1 MTLSRKLA
9 KLIIEKNITVEDISA
24 TLAKYNLLG
33 LFPAILANVEEIASH
48 TKKGDTLAIESP
60 FPLSDEAITRI
71 KEIVGNDKV
80 THEVIIN
87 KNVLAG
93 FKARF
98 KGKLYDGSA
107 ERIIR
112 QLTK

>member
-9 KLIIEKNITVEDISA
+9 TLIIEKNIAVEDISA

-33 LFPAILANVEEIASH
+33 LLPAILANVEEIASH
-48 TKKGDTLAIESP
+48 TKKGGTLAIESP
-60 FPLSDEAITRI
+60 FPLSDEAIIRI
-71 KEIVGNDKV
+71 KEMVGNDKV
-80 THEVIIN
+80 THEITIN

>member
-9 KLIIEKNITVEDISA
+9 TLIIEKNVTVEDVSVIL
-24 TLAKYNLLG
+24 TKYNLLG
-33 LFPAILANVEEIASH
+33 LLPSILVNVEEIASH

-60 FPLSDEAITRI
+60 FPLADEAVARI
-71 KEIVGNDKV
+71 KDMTGNKESSHEI
-80 THEVIIN
+80 TIN
-87 KNVLAG
+87 KNLLAG
-93 FKARF
+93 FRARF